1 MALQGQ
7 VRAALGQTIDEIA
20 GRLAWVSQR
29 MTVLKDMIG
38 RSLELLRALIK
49 VCTAHVVFLFHC
61 ALFFLLHVS
70 SP

>member
-20 GRLAWVSQR
+20 RRLAWVSQR

-49 VCTAHVVFLFHC
+49 VCVLF
-61 ALFFLLHVS
+61 S
-70 SP
+70 KKNG